1 MRSDSDDEL
10 GYSGIDRRR
19 GAGEDVTLERER
31 DGVRFKRRHRRRRRH
46 RTGDG
51 ADAAALAAFVM
62 VRCGLAVV
70 IGRLIHSRMVLRA
83 VAVRCMVVRRL
94 IVRRLIVRTMI
105 MCGVILRTMIQH
117 LHRRRNR
124 LLRRHAVT
132 PSRAAG
138 DERQRDGPDEYNAEQ
153 MTHRDEITGT
163 GTRAPVRQAFRRR
176 GVRSKLNAAFRYRFS
191 HSGTRLS
198 ASARAAAFVPL
209 WMRPEPSTE
218 KA

>member
-1 MRSDSDDEL
+1 MR
-10 GYSGIDRRR
+10 G
-19 GAGEDVTLERER
+19 
-31 DGVRFKRRHRRRRRH
+31 
-46 RTGDG
+46 
-51 ADAAALAAFVM
+51 
-62 VRCGLAVV
+62 
-70 IGRLIHSRMVLRA
+70 
-83 VAVRCMVVRRL
+83 MVVRRL
-94 IVRRLIVRTMI
+94 IVRGVAMRA
-105 MCGVILRTMIQH
+105 VILRTMILH
-117 LHRRRNR
+117 LYSHWNR

-132 PSRAAG
+132 PSRPAG

-163 GTRAPVRQAFRRR
+163 GTGAPVRQAFRRR